1 MPGMITK
8 SRVLLGVAAVVLVAI
23 AALTWSFAG
32 NVPTLFGEDKEP
44 FPTIEASSL
53 DDRQARI
60 VDVLRTEFAAPGEG
74 EKYAEGIEE
83 PWCADFVSWVMR
95 EAGQPLANPN
105 SDSWRIP
112 GVFTLQEYYEKS
124 GRFAPLGYE
133 PRPGDVVLY
142 SEGSRY
148 GQHTN
153 IVVANDNGTLK
164 TVGGNEGGIRVRT
177 LMIADEPGIVGFGR
191 L

>member
-1 MPGMITK
+1 MRGMITK
-8 SRVLLGVAAVVLVAI
+8 SRILLGVAAVVLAAI

-32 NVPTLFGEDKEP
+32 NIPTLFDEDKEP
-44 FPTIEASSL
+44 FPHIETSSL
-53 DDRQARI
+53 DDRQARV
-60 VDVLRTEFAAPGEG
+60 VDVLRAEFAAPGAG
-74 EKYAEGIEE
+74 EKYSEGITE

-105 SDSWRIP
+105 SESWRIP
-112 GVFTLQEYYEKS
+112 GVFTLQEFYEQS
-124 GRFAPLGYE
+124 GRFAPVGYQ

-142 SEGSRY
+142 SEDSRF

-153 IVVANDNGTLK
+153 IVVANDNGTIK

-177 LMIADEPGIVGFGR
+177 LVIADEPGIVGFGR